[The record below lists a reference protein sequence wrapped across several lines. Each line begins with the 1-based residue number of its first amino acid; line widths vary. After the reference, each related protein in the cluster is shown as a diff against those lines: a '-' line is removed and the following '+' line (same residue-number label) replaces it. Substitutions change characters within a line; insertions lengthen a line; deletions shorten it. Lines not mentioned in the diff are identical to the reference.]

1 MTSDTATK
9 LAAASTRECRLYWAR
24 ILVDERFAAGAY
36 PVLQVLTAD
45 VREAMALALV
55 RECEQLPEGPKEG
68 DERG

>member
-1 MTSDTATK
+1 VTDTATK

-45 VREAMALALV
+45 VREAMAMALV
-55 RECEQLPEGPKEG
+55 RELEQLPAPPEGAEEG
-68 DERG
+68 EK